1 MRPNNIPFCPIPWH
15 ANSSLKKGRQAPGK
29 PLQRKVGE
37 LKGGVGAAGGLS
49 PVVRGVRAGCQR
61 AAVAPKVASSP
72 RGSGRRP
79 PCGQPGSIPAAGLAV
94 KKSDSLAS
102 KREKG
107 QGPAYG
113 HKNHPNAKGPSKGMH
128 NKNLA
133 V

>member
-29 PLQRKVGE
+29 PLQRKLGE

-94 KKSDSLAS
+94 KK
-102 KREKG
+102 KRLPCKQKG
-107 QGPAYG
+107 KRTGPCLWAQ
-113 HKNHPNAKGPSKGMH
+113 KPSKCKGTIKRH
-128 NKNLA
+128 A
-133 V
+133 P